1 MKNADMPAMPGRVI
15 NNGESFV
22 ETLRPGAQAVSAG
35 GGKLVERF
43 NCTNGG
49 AQFCQGCYTMTPDA
63 NGEYV
68 LHEEYAKLEQQRA
81 ALVEALKQTWKV
93 IDSAGLLN
101 LSNGVQLG
109 QTSWYGKARDARA
122 ESDAA
127 LKAAG
132 ERL

>member
-1 MKNADMPAMPGRVI
+1 M
-15 NNGESFV
+15 
-22 ETLRPGAQAVSAG
+22 SAG
-35 GGKLVERF
+35 GWKAKPVAFCSLTESGRVEYF
-43 NCTNGG
+43 GG
-49 AQFCQGCYTMTPDA
+49 RPMFIAGPVGNYLYPVALYPHPDP
-63 NGEYV
+63 V
-68 LHEEYAKLEQQRA
+68 RA

-101 LSNGVQLG
+101 LSNGVELG

-132 ERL
+132 EGL